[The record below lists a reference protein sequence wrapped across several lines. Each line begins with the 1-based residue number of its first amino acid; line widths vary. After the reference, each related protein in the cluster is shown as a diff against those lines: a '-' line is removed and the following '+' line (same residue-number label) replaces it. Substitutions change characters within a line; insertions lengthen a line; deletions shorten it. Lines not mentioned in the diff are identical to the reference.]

1 MLSVVIK
8 VGMRHVE
15 DKESV
20 ILKSIQLDFSGKQV
34 LEMSMDIMGKD
45 ISSKGIK

>member
-1 MLSVVIK
+1 MLNVVIE
-8 VGMRHVE
+8 VGMRHIE
-15 DKESV
+15 DKQSV

-34 LEMSMDIMGKD
+34 LEMSMDIIRED